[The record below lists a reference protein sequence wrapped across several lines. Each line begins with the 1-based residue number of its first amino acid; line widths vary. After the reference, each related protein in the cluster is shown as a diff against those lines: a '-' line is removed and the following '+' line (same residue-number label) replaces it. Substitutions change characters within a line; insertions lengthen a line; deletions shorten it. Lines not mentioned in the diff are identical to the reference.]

1 MGFKNKK
8 IELLAPGGSVASI
21 KAAINA
27 GADAVYVGGSSFSAR
42 ASANNLNDEEL
53 ADIIDYLHLRGK
65 RIHLAINTLIK
76 DSEIKSVYSYASKM
90 YEKGIDAFIV
100 QDFGVMDFL
109 NKYLPEAEIHTS
121 TQMAVSGS
129 GATKMLKSHT
139 NIKRVILPREM
150 SLDQISEIAE
160 NTDVDIEC
168 FAQGALCYS
177 YSGMCLMSS
186 LICERSGNR
195 GRCAQSCRLPYTYNN
210 SRPEYPLSMKELS
223 SLDILPLII
232 SSGVSSLKLEGRM
245 RGYSYVGAVTGLY
258 RKYIDRA
265 VAILSDNNKSKNP
278 MNYYYLDKED
288 RGLLD
293 RIFNRAGSTKSYFM
307 SDIKDGMISLNNSS
321 ANFNEELARDVYN
334 KYSVLKPLKINA
346 KIRLYAGSP
355 ASLTLLCSID
365 LDSIEVS
372 VNGKDIVETA
382 KNMALSYESIY
393 KRLKKSDDEYLVL
406 KSLDIDSSG
415 DVFMPVSSLNSL
427 RREAYSLLKRE
438 IIKVRGFNHNRKS
451 LACTDHNIPENVAT
465 KHIKSDIISDDFN
478 ISVYIQNLNL
488 LKSVLEKPFVNRV
501 YVEADELISLSD
513 DEIITLSDRVHKK
526 GMEFYLAVPH
536 ILEEG
541 FDLNSLTRF
550 DYLTDGYL
558 VRNLQALALFG
569 GEKKP
574 VVTDYLLYGL
584 NRASV
589 NYLKALGADMQ
600 TISMELNYGQIL
612 NLVKDE
618 GMHGFEMV
626 IYGDVVAM
634 VSKQCVKRTHNKC
647 NRISEI
653 VYLND
658 RKGYRFAVKSNCTGC
673 YNVIY
678 NSKKIFLADLY
689 EKISKTRIRNFR
701 VDFLDENI
709 DNVKM
714 ILDNVWLCL
723 GNKSDRKFLNDYSR
737 GHFNRGII

>member
-232 SSGVSSLKLEGRM
+232 SSGVNSLKLEGRM

-355 ASLTLLCSID
+355 ASLTLLCNID

-393 KRLKKSDDEYLVL
+393 KRIKKSDDEYLVL

-415 DVFMPVSSLNSL
+415 DVFMPVSSLSL
-427 RREAYSLLKRE
+427 FF
-438 IIKVRGFNHNRKS
+438 IK
-451 LACTDHNIPENVAT
+451 A
-465 KHIKSDIISDDFN
+465 
-478 ISVYIQNLNL
+478 
-488 LKSVLEKPFVNRV
+488 
-501 YVEADELISLSD
+501 
-513 DEIITLSDRVHKK
+513 
-526 GMEFYLAVPH
+526 
-536 ILEEG
+536 
-541 FDLNSLTRF
+541 
-550 DYLTDGYL
+550 
-558 VRNLQALALFG
+558 
-569 GEKKP
+569 
-574 VVTDYLLYGL
+574 
-584 NRASV
+584 
-589 NYLKALGADMQ
+589 
-600 TISMELNYGQIL
+600 
-612 NLVKDE
+612 
-618 GMHGFEMV
+618 
-626 IYGDVVAM
+626 
-634 VSKQCVKRTHNKC
+634 
-647 NRISEI
+647 
-653 VYLND
+653 
-658 RKGYRFAVKSNCTGC
+658 
-673 YNVIY
+673 
-678 NSKKIFLADLY
+678 
-689 EKISKTRIRNFR
+689 
-701 VDFLDENI
+701 
-709 DNVKM
+709 
-714 ILDNVWLCL
+714 
-723 GNKSDRKFLNDYSR
+723 GNN
-737 GHFNRGII
+737 

>member
-355 ASLTLLCSID
+355 ASLTFLCNID